1 MPLAPAI
8 DTKTLDPAV
17 IEARRAAVSEAVAK
31 IRSIEAEDG
40 VTRPALDRI
49 CEILVDLAAK
59 DDLFDREH
67 FPDPDPDAPAR
78 LYVLSEDDGGRFP
91 LYLTCSRPG
100 GRVPP
105 HNHTTWAVVVG
116 LSGEEENRLY
126 DRTDGGDGPGHATL
140 EQTRQVVLRGG
151 DALAMMPDDI
161 HSVHTPG
168 DEVRRH
174 FHMYGLSLEKLP
186 ERIFY
191 DLENQTCKFMPAN
204 PKIVRV
210 AHA

>member
-1 MPLAPAI
+1 MSLAPVI
-8 DTKTLDPAV
+8 DTESLDQSV
-17 IEARRAAVSEAVAK
+17 IEARRVAVAEAVAK
-31 IRSIEAEDG
+31 IRAIEAEDG
-40 VTRPALDRI
+40 VTRPALDKI
-49 CEILVDLAAK
+49 CGVLIDLAAR
-59 DDLFDREH
+59 DDLFNREH
-67 FPDPDPDAPAR
+67 FPDPDPDGPAR

-105 HNHTTWAVVVG
+105 HNHTTWAVVAG

-126 DRTDGGDGPGHATL
+126 ERTDGGTGPGAATL
-140 EQTRQVVLRGG
+140 EQKRQVVVHGG
-151 DALAMMPDDI
+151 EALAMMPEDI

-168 DEVRRH
+168 NEVRRH

-191 DLENQTCKFMPAN
+191 DLDAGTCKYMPAN